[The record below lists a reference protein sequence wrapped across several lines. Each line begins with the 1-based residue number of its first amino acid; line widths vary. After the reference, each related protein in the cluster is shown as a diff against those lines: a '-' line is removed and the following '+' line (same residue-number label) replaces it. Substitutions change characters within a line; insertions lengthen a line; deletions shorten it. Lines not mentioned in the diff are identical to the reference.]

1 MSLSQLEK
9 YLRENPVIAPT
20 TPQKRT
26 VILVS
31 GSKGNYLKRHISR
44 IHPEKNIIFESKG
57 GRNSKQAV
65 DLIAANV
72 QNYRRK
78 YSNILLILWTGTCD
92 LTSKVGQNRY
102 GRKIIVD
109 LNTLQVEDIVHQY
122 NKFFEICSSYG
133 DSVKGLILECPYYSI
148 SIWNSV
154 QGHPNP
160 SIFDQNNLIL
170 HHKINELNQNIKE
183 LNSTYGVQAP
193 RFSCDMIK
201 TRKLKKSY
209 PTKTVS
215 YSLLKDGIHPGVT
228 LSQYWIRRIVIAVIF
243 KYCY

>member
-1 MSLSQLEK
+1 MHAS
-9 YLRENPVIAPT
+9 
-20 TPQKRT
+20 
-26 VILVS
+26 
-31 GSKGNYLKRHISR
+31 
-44 IHPEKNIIFESKG
+44 
-57 GRNSKQAV
+57 
-65 DLIAANV
+65 
-72 QNYRRK
+72 
-78 YSNILLILWTGTCD
+78 YSNHIGYNETPTLPVLSGPPSWVVRSA
-92 LTSKVGQNRY
+92 SKNGRSGARY
-102 GRKIIVD
+102 R
-109 LNTLQVEDIVHQY
+109 Q
-122 NKFFEICSSYG
+122 CYG
-133 DSVKGLILECPYYSI
+133 DSVKGIILECPYYSI

>member
-1 MSLSQLEK
+1 MWLD
-9 YLRENPVIAPT
+9 
-20 TPQKRT
+20 
-26 VILVS
+26 
-31 GSKGNYLKRHISR
+31 
-44 IHPEKNIIFESKG
+44 FE
-57 GRNSKQAV
+57 
-65 DLIAANV
+65 
-72 QNYRRK
+72 
-78 YSNILLILWTGTCD
+78 
-92 LTSKVGQNRY
+92 VGQNRY

-109 LNTLQVEDIVHQY
+109 LNTVQVEEIVHQY

-154 QGHPNP
+154 QGHPNPSIFDQNNLILHHKINELNQNIKELNSTYGVQVPRFSCDMIKTRKLKKSYPTNP